1 MGSNL
6 GGPHARLRRAH
17 LELAALG
24 AILGRSPI
32 YRTAPVGGPAG
43 QAPYLN
49 AVVALAPR
57 PSLREPQ
64 ALLAALLE
72 AERRMGR
79 ERLVRWGPR
88 TIDLDLLDVGGRV
101 LRTPG
106 LVLPHPRMF
115 ERLFVLAPLC
125 DLLPDYRHPLD
136 GRRACDVLARLSRS
150 GAHHDEGTRGA
161 TAEQGPPAV
170 ERTTLPW

>member
-6 GGPHARLRRAH
+6 GEPHARLRQAN

-24 AILGRSPI
+24 TILGRSPV

-57 PSLREPQ
+57 ASLREPQ

-79 ERLVRWGPR
+79 ERRVRWGPR
-88 TIDLDLLDVGGRV
+88 TIDLDLLDVKGRV

-125 DLLPDYRHPLD
+125 DLLPAYRHPVD
-136 GRRACDVLARLSRS
+136 GRRACDVLARLLRS
-150 GAHHDEGTRGA
+150 GAQDGERARETDAERGA
-161 TAEQGPPAV
+161 PAI
-170 ERTTLPW
+170 ERTTLGW